1 MSNPKE
7 KKCERCGKDKE
18 HHDHVLYCKPSPS
31 QSCEHDKGENWE
43 SGAYGAPKGAE
54 PLCPFCKP
62 TPSCEHDAGKR
73 WERIEPNCRYAWNKD
88 EYQTCPIC
96 KPTAV
101 EPLGNPDIGYGGV
114 TLCSNP
120 HKAVEPSDKI
130 IGAKITPYPF
140 KDNGSN
146 KTHID
151 LSDVG
156 KQACKPVE
164 PKTPQ
169 QLASDSAKI
178 AIDEFD
184 KNNSVAGRKFYGTV
198 EPSWESIDRKEAEK
212 IDRAILDA
220 IPVEPSVESI
230 AEEIVNRFKADGRI
244 YDEGFGEIIDAIAD
258 ALRNERNRHG

>member
-1 MSNPKE
+1 MSNPE
-7 KKCERCGKDKE
+7 KYPCGCAMTSSAYCVE
-18 HHDHVLYCKPSPS
+18 HGKPSPS
-31 QSCEHDKGENWE
+31 QSCEHDKGDHWDSNINY
-43 SGAYGAPKGAE
+43 SGFATVRKYERNK
-54 PLCPFCKP
+54 CP
-62 TPSCEHDAGKR
+62 
-73 WERIEPNCRYAWNKD
+73 Y
-88 EYQTCPIC
+88 C

-101 EPLGNPDIGYGGV
+101 EPLGNPDIGYGWV

-212 IDRAILDA
+212 VDRAILDA
-220 IPVEPSVESI
+220 LPVEPSVEEI
-230 AEEIVNRFKADGRI
+230 AEEIVSK
-244 YDEGFGEIIDAIAD
+244 YFGKGIKTDLEVSIAE